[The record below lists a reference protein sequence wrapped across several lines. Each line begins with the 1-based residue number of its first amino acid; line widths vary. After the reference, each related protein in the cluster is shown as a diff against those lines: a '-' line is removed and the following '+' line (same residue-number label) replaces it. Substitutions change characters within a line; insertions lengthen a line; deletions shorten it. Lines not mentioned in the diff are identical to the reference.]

1 MKKQLKVGSIL
12 STAWEAVKSQIWV
25 LVGVS
30 IVYMI
35 ITYTISILYSSLF
48 SSDITAVGIFAYVL
62 NMFISILFTLGYTK
76 NIFQALDNFEP
87 QVSAYA
93 AQIRNVFTYLG
104 ASIVY
109 TLIVFL
115 SSFMLLLVGA
125 FFAKDMGSAAQAT
138 AYFVQNMGII
148 LLVLFIL
155 VLPSIYMSM
164 RLQYYTA
171 LIIEEDAGAIES
183 LKKSW
188 EITKGHTGFLIRIL
202 LVNVGLIIAG
212 TCLFLIG
219 IFIAIPLTYAVYC
232 ESYRKLNPMKRALED
247 EEVISE

>member
-1 MKKQLKVGSIL
+1 MKTQLKVGSIL
-12 STAWEAVKSQIWV
+12 STAWKAVKSQIWV
-25 LVGVS
+25 LVGVF

-35 ITYTISILYSSLF
+35 INFTISTLYSSLF
-48 SSDITAVGIFAYVL
+48 SSDITAVGAFAYVL
-62 NMFISILFTLGYTK
+62 NMVISMLFTLGYTK

-93 AQIRNVFTYLG
+93 AQIRNVFTYIG
-104 ASIVY
+104 ASILY

-138 AYFVQNMGII
+138 AYFGQNMSII
-148 LLVLFIL
+148 LPISFIL
-155 VLPSIYMSM
+155 FLPSIYMSM
-164 RLQYYTA
+164 RLQYYIA

-188 EITKGHTGFLIRIL
+188 EITKGHTGFLIRII
-202 LVNVGLIIAG
+202 LVNAGLIIAG

-232 ESYRKLNPMKRALED
+232 ESYRKLNPMKREIEN